1 MKKIS
6 TILVILVALGGGAA
20 YWSLSR
26 EKKPQNPP
34 FRTIPVERGDIVIKV
49 TESGRVEPVTSVDVK
64 SEMAGEVKKLFVDEA
79 DTVVAGESLALIQ
92 QESSQAQQVAQAR
105 ASLERAKLD
114 LERAKRDVE
123 RQRAL
128 YENGFVAQKT
138 VEDAEEA
145 YRKTKIQYDLSKR
158 QLWLVLGG
166 MGSVPERSLD
176 DTSLETVVIKAPIS
190 GVVTSLKVEEGEM
203 ITSGTRAYMGGG
215 SILMT
220 IADLNKMVVKVD
232 INEVDVAKVEVGQE
246 VRIGFDAIR
255 GKVYHG
261 RVKKITPAGVL
272 KGNVVV
278 YPVEVEISDL
288 DGRIR
293 PGMTADLDIIVGEAR
308 GILCVPK
315 EAVRR
320 RRVLVL
326 VDGRPVARPV
336 VTGLEDEVK
345 VEIKSGL
352 REGDEVVVFE
362 EGVEEEMLKKLRS
375 MRPPEFRPRPRPPR
389 RP

>member
-1 MKKIS
+1 
-6 TILVILVALGGGAA
+6 
-20 YWSLSR
+20 
-26 EKKPQNPP
+26 
-34 FRTIPVERGDIVIKV
+34 
-49 TESGRVEPVTSVDVK
+49 
-64 SEMAGEVKKLFVDEA
+64 
-79 DTVVAGESLALIQ
+79 
-92 QESSQAQQVAQAR
+92 
-105 ASLERAKLD
+105 
-114 LERAKRDVE
+114 
-123 RQRAL
+123 
-128 YENGFVAQKT
+128 
-138 VEDAEEA
+138 
-145 YRKTKIQYDLSKR
+145 
-158 QLWLVLGG
+158 
-166 MGSVPERSLD
+166 
-176 DTSLETVVIKAPIS
+176 
-190 GVVTSLKVEEGEM
+190 M

-288 DGRIR
+288 DGSIR

>member
-1 MKKIS
+1 MKKA
-6 TILVILVALGGGAA
+6 TAILGTLAVLGGALA
-20 YWSLSR
+20 FWSLSKER
-26 EKKPQNPP
+26 EPRRPP
-34 FRTIPVERGDIVIKV
+34 FRTVPVERGDIVVKV
-49 TESGRVEPVTSVDVK
+49 TESGRVEPVTSVEVK
-64 SEMAGEVKKLFVDEA
+64 SEMAGEVKKLFVEEG
-79 DTVVAGESLALIQ
+79 DTVMVGDPLALIQ

-105 ASLERAKLD
+105 ASLERARLD
-114 LERAKRDVE
+114 LERARRDLQ

-128 YENGFVAQKT
+128 YEKGFIAEKD

-145 YRKTKIQYDLSKR
+145 YRKAEIQYDLARR

-166 MGSVPERSLD
+166 RGSVPEQAFE
-176 DTSLETVVIKAPIS
+176 DTSLETIVIKAPIS

-215 SILMT
+215 TTLMT
-220 IADLNKMVVKVD
+220 IADLSKMVVKVEV
-232 INEVDVAKVEVGQE
+232 NEVDITKVEVGQE

-261 RVKKITPAGVL
+261 RVKKIAPAGVL

-278 YPVEVEISDL
+278 YPVEVEITDL

-308 GILCVPK
+308 DVLYVPK

-326 VDGRPVARPV
+326 VDGRPVPRPV
-336 VTGLEDEVK
+336 VTGLEDDVK

-352 REGDEVVVFE
+352 REGDEVVIFE
-362 EGVEEEMLKKLRS
+362 EGVKEEMLKKLRS
-375 MRPPEFRPRPRPPR
+375 MRPPRPRPPR

>member
-1 MKKIS
+1 M
-6 TILVILVALGGGAA
+6 AF
-20 YWSLSR
+20 WSLSK
-26 EKKPQNPP
+26 EKGPRRPP
-34 FRTIPVERGDIVIKV
+34 FRTVTVERGDIVVKV

-64 SEMAGEVKKLFVDEA
+64 SEMAGEVKKLFVEEG
-79 DTVVAGESLALIQ
+79 DTVRAGEPLALIQ

-114 LERAKRDVE
+114 LERAERDLE

-128 YENGFVAQKT
+128 YKRGFVAKKA

-145 YRKTKIQYDLSKR
+145 HRKAEIQYELTKR

-166 MGSVPERSLD
+166 MGSIPERALE
-176 DTSLETVVIKAPIS
+176 DTSLETILIRAPIS
-190 GVVTSLKVEEGEM
+190 GVVTSLNVEEGEM

-215 SILMT
+215 TTLMT
-220 IADLNKMVVKVD
+220 IADLSRMVVKVD
-232 INEVDVAKVEVGQE
+232 INEVDVTKVKVGQE

-261 RVKKITPAGVL
+261 RVKKIAPAGTL

-278 YPVEVEISDL
+278 YPVEVEITDL

-308 GILCVPK
+308 DVLCVPK

-320 RRVLVL
+320 RGGRTGVLVL
-326 VDGRPVARPV
+326 VDGRPVPRPV
-336 VTGLEDEVK
+336 ELGLEDDVK
-345 VEIKSGL
+345 VEIRSGL
-352 REGDEVVVFE
+352 GEGDKVVVL
-362 EGVEEEMLKKLRS
+362 EEEAKEER
-375 MRPPEFRPRPRPPR
+375 FRPMPRPPG

>member
-34 FRTIPVERGDIVIKV
+34 FRTISVERGDIVIKV

-79 DTVVAGESLALIQ
+79 DTVAAGESLALIQ

-105 ASLERAKLD
+105 ASLERAKIDLD
-114 LERAKRDVE
+114 RTERDLE

-128 YENGFVAQKT
+128 YEKGFVAQKT

-145 YRKTKIQYDLSKR
+145 YRKAKIQYDLTKR

-166 MGSVPERSLD
+166 MGSVPERSLE

-220 IADLNKMVVKVD
+220 IADLTKMVVKVD

-261 RVKKITPAGVL
+261 RVKKIAPAGVL
-272 KGNVVV
+272 EGNVVV
-278 YPVEVEISDL
+278 YPVEVEITDL

-308 GILCVPK
+308 DVLYVPK

-326 VDGRPVARPV
+326 VDGRPVPRPV
-336 VTGLEDEVK
+336 VTGLEDDVK

-352 REGDEVVVFE
+352 REGDEVVIFE
-362 EGVEEEMLKKLRS
+362 EGVKEEMLKKLRS
-375 MRPPEFRPRPRPPR
+375 MRPPRPRPPR

>member
-1 MKKIS
+1 
-6 TILVILVALGGGAA
+6 
-20 YWSLSR
+20 
-26 EKKPQNPP
+26 
-34 FRTIPVERGDIVIKV
+34 
-49 TESGRVEPVTSVDVK
+49 
-64 SEMAGEVKKLFVDEA
+64 
-79 DTVVAGESLALIQ
+79 
-92 QESSQAQQVAQAR
+92 
-105 ASLERAKLD
+105 
-114 LERAKRDVE
+114 
-123 RQRAL
+123 
-128 YENGFVAQKT
+128 
-138 VEDAEEA
+138 
-145 YRKTKIQYDLSKR
+145 
-158 QLWLVLGG
+158 
-166 MGSVPERSLD
+166 
-176 DTSLETVVIKAPIS
+176 
-190 GVVTSLKVEEGEM
+190 M

-215 SILMT
+215 TTLMT
-220 IADLNKMVVKVD
+220 IADLSKMVVKVEV
-232 INEVDVAKVEVGQE
+232 NEVDITKVEVGQE

-261 RVKKITPAGVL
+261 RVKKIAPAGVL
-272 KGNVVV
+272 EGNVVV
-278 YPVEVEISDL
+278 YPVEVEITDL

-308 GILCVPK
+308 DVVCVPK

-320 RRVLVL
+320 RRGRTGVLVL
-326 VDGRPVARPV
+326 VDGRPVPRPV